1 MPIYKVTATRTQ
13 HVCTTVYAAD
23 EDYLDDVVADLPQEE
38 WEVIRTLE
46 VENFAYCIDH
56 DAVEEN

>member
-1 MPIYKVTATRTQ
+1 MPIYKVTATRAQ
-13 HVCTTVYAAD
+13 HVCTTVYAID

-38 WEVIRTLE
+38 WGVIRTLE

-56 DAVEEN
+56 GGELK